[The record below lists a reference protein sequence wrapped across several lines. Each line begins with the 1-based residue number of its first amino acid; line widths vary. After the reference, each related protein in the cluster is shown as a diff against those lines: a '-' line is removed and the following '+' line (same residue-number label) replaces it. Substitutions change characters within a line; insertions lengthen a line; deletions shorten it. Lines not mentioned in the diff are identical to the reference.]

1 MAIISTS
8 CRHGQIE
15 ILVNDKVTVQDRY
28 GWLVDG
34 KRAGRGVC
42 NLLDDL
48 WKDLK
53 ESVDKGFRGST
64 MFHSRMR

>member
-8 CRHGQIE
+8 CRHGQIVIE
-15 ILVNDKVTVQDRY
+15 VNDKPAVHDNF
-28 GWLVDG
+28 GWLVGG
-34 KRAGRGVC
+34 KRAGRSVS